1 MKHSK
6 LPNIVDTLLKLNSEQ
21 IALLSDS
28 ILVNLTNE
36 QLRLIETNSN
46 VNCELV
52 LKIRYVD
59 QKNFIENFAH
69 LNRHDYW
76 REINKNLNEN

>member
-1 MKHSK
+1 MPLKNSK

-59 QKNFIENFAH
+59 QKILLKILLILIDMIIGE
-69 LNRHDYW
+69 
-76 REINKNLNEN
+76 K